1 MSFYLNI
8 VLDVM
13 DPFLFIPVFKLVIQV
28 KLFHKYFQ

>member
-13 DPFLFIPVFKLVIQV
+13 DPFLFIPVFKVIQV
-28 KLFHKYFQ
+28 KLFLKYFW